1 MDGEQ
6 SHEYIILSLMLISSM
21 RVWSH
26 THVRVCRCGMQ
37 AGIKTRSPTFNFF
50 PDVLIPLCGRTD
62 ATVRISTDLRL
73 KTEPKDLVVA
83 HLTVSRSRD
92 WELQVVG
99 KSQGTSMKAFRPQCQ
114 EVDMSSNEASGMV
127 WEKWSLGTR
136 AQMEK

>member
-1 MDGEQ
+1 
-6 SHEYIILSLMLISSM
+6 
-21 RVWSH
+21 
-26 THVRVCRCGMQ
+26 MQ